1 MALLDHFAYNIYG
14 IKTLSF
20 SFLFFQFFFLMFLI
34 HLGFD
39 LKEELGA
46 SLKDQVKSPNVFL

>member
-1 MALLDHFAYNIYG
+1 
-14 IKTLSF
+14 
-20 SFLFFQFFFLMFLI
+20 MFLI

-46 SLKDQVKSPNVFL
+46 GLEEYENSVNLLNAHFLLVFRKEFVL

>member
-1 MALLDHFAYNIYG
+1 
-14 IKTLSF
+14 
-20 SFLFFQFFFLMFLI
+20 MFLI

-46 SLKDQVKSPNVFL
+46 DLVEYENSLNLLNVHFLLVFRKVFVL